1 MKNAKDLYGIKL
13 DRENGSS
20 LTEQIYEIFR
30 REIINGRWG
39 VGERM
44 PSFNAMFA
52 STKLSRYPLQTA
64 LNRLEKEGFI
74 EKIKQKGIFVK
85 STHPE
90 GAVLGHIGIVVEDNY
105 PMSNNPERAVTQAF
119 GIWDLPTLQNF
130 IAKLGFRTEIHVIKP
145 TSTGYRHS
153 FHPSFAFGHK
163 IDGII
168 SLVPESALRSLNFKK
183 NVPSVYL
190 GIEDPLSVPC
200 VTGDTYTAM
209 YKLTNELISAGH
221 REIAV
226 FAPGNWNEYCLH
238 HALDGH
244 VRALTEAGLKYN
256 KESVELS
263 KAIKSSDMLGIKS
276 FLEKNKSATAILS
289 MKIDIAHKI
298 VEYADLVGIRIPENL
313 SLASLQVGNLRNKID
328 DGITGAYYDWD
339 VIMRNCTDILFGKFP
354 YNIECV
360 SKILHTPI
368 IEKGITIALPRGKR
382 VISDQ

>member
-1 MKNAKDLYGIKL
+1 MKKTNDLYGIKL
-13 DRENGSS
+13 ERENGSS
-20 LTEQIYEIFR
+20 LTDQIYGIFR

-44 PSFNAMFA
+44 PSFNVMFA
-52 STKLSRYPLQTA
+52 TTKLSRYPLQTA

-90 GAVLGHIGIVVEDNY
+90 GAVLGHIGIVVEENY
-105 PMSNNPERAVTQAF
+105 PISNNPDRAVTQAF
-119 GIWDLPTLQNF
+119 GIWNLTTLQNF
-130 IAKLGFRTEIHVIKP
+130 IAKLGFRTEIHVIKQ

-153 FHPSFAFGHK
+153 FHPDFAFGHK

-168 SLVPESALRSLNFKK
+168 SLVPESALKSLNSEK

-200 VTGDTYTAM
+200 VTGDPYTAM
-209 YKLTNELISAGH
+209 YKLTNELIAAGH

-226 FAPGNWNEYCLH
+226 FAPGNWNEYCLR

-244 VRALTEAGLKYN
+244 VRALTDAGLKYN
-256 KESVELS
+256 KESVEFS

-298 VEYADLVGIRIPENL
+298 VEYADLVGIHIPEDL
-313 SLASLQVGNLRNKID
+313 TIASLQVGNLRDKID
-328 DGITGAYYDWD
+328 DGITGAYYDWNS
-339 VIMRNCTDILFGKFP
+339 IMRNCTDILFGKFP

-368 IEKGITIALPRGKR
+368 IKKGITVAAPRGKR
-382 VISDQ
+382 VISNQ